1 MNQSGQRAR
10 CRVPPVA
17 ETRGIHPHHVSEP
30 RQHRERSGH
39 RLAELVRAQ
48 QQLARQLAHATVGDG
63 LARAVAD
70 AAMVVFPCHVAELY
84 RFRGERIDRIVRVGT
99 PLDPAHEDA
108 LDLSL
113 VRAVG
118 DSGVAHL
125 AARLSPQPDAPTGTT
140 ELCAPV
146 RDVRQGAG
154 VLRLVAT
161 PGQSFDGE
169 DLFLVA
175 VLTGH
180 AATAAEAARLVT
192 AQRRQ
197 RRRAE
202 LSAALGRV
210 AIHATSLTQGAQQ
223 LLEVLAH
230 ALNTRG
236 LALGVSRAR
245 DGHLDYIAGAG
256 ALEKLVGLDQA
267 PPSDEPERVLTLVS
281 RGHTIGELRVVAR
294 DTGMRTLAR
303 LTRALDYVETPL
315 TLSLD
320 ALLLDEEERFAR
332 EREHLLATG
341 LTTINHPIFI
351 LDQSGIR
358 YANPAAARE
367 YGWTQPE
374 LMEMTLE
381 DLVVGADTREGLDVG
396 SGIIEPGVRVSHDI
410 HRRKSGAE
418 FPAAVSIAPLR
429 GHNGDIL
436 GQVVSV
442 RDVSQDRHVEEQL
455 RHTEKMVAVG
465 ELVAGVAHEINNP
478 LTGIS
483 AFAQILLEEPL
494 GEEQR
499 ESVQLI
505 KQECDRAKGVIR
517 DLLLFARKT
526 DRGFGPVDVNAMLQ
540 QVVRLR
546 AYPLRQ
552 ANVTVKLELDPD
564 APRVSGD
571 EQKLQQVLLNVIS
584 NAEFAMNGRPERVLT
599 LSTHVSGGLVHILA
613 RDTGRGMTAD
623 VKRRI
628 FEPFFSTKP
637 PGLGTGL
644 GLSVSYGIMHAHGG
658 SITVESEPDAGTT
671 FQLTLPVLA
680 STPAFVDSGA
690 PALS

>member
-1 MNQSGQRAR
+1 
-10 CRVPPVA
+10 V
-17 ETRGIHPHHVSEP
+17 TEP
-30 RQHRERSGH
+30 RQYRERSGH

-63 LARAVAD
+63 LARALAD
-70 AAMVVFPCHVAELY
+70 AAMLVFPCHVAELY
-84 RFRGERIDRIVRVGT
+84 RFAGERIDRVVRVGT
-99 PLDPAHEDA
+99 PLDEAGEQA
-108 LDLSL
+108 LDLEL

-125 AARLSPQPDAPTGTT
+125 AARLTPQPDAPSGTT

-146 RDVRQGAG
+146 RDVRHGAG
-154 VLRLVAT
+154 VLRLVASA
-161 PGQSFDGE
+161 GHAFDGE

-192 AQRRQ
+192 AQRRH

-202 LSAALGRV
+202 LAAALGRV
-210 AIHATSLTQGAQQ
+210 AIHATELVPGAQQ
-223 LLEVLAH
+223 LLDVLAH
-230 ALNTRG
+230 AIPVNG

-245 DGHLDYIAGAG
+245 DGQLEYIAATG
-256 ALEKLVGLDQA
+256 ALTPLVGTAQPPEQLD
-267 PPSDEPERVLTLVS
+267 PIRVLTLVS
-281 RGHTIGELRVVAR
+281 RGHTIGELRAQAR
-294 DTGMRTLAR
+294 DTSINTLAR
-303 LTRALDYVETPL
+303 LARALEYVATPL
-315 TLSLD
+315 TLALD
-320 ALLLDEEERFAR
+320 AMLLDEEERYAR

-358 YANPAAARE
+358 YANPATARE
-367 YGWTQPE
+367 YGWTQAE
-374 LMEMTLE
+374 LMEMKFE
-381 DLVVGADTREGLDVG
+381 ELVVGADTREGLDAG
-396 SGIIEPGVRVSHDI
+396 TGIIEPGVRVSHDI
-410 HRRKSGAE
+410 HRRKNGAE

-429 GHNGDIL
+429 GHNGDVL

-455 RHTEKMVAVG
+455 RHTEKMVALG

-505 KQECDRAKGVIR
+505 KQESDRAKGVIR

-526 DRGFGPVDVNAMLQ
+526 DRGFGPVDVNAMIA

-552 ANVTVKLELDPD
+552 AGVTVKLELDPD

-571 EQKLQQVLLNVIS
+571 EQKLQQVLLNMIS
-584 NAEFAMNGRPERVLT
+584 NAEFAMNGRPERILT
-599 LSTHVSGGLVHILA
+599 LSTRVEGDHVLVLA
-613 RDTGRGMTAD
+613 RDTGRGMPPD
-623 VKRRI
+623 IKRRI

-637 PGLGTGL
+637 AGLGTGL
-644 GLSVSYGIMHAHGG
+644 GLSVSYGIVHAHGG
-658 SITVESEPDAGTT
+658 SISVESEPDVGTT
-671 FQLTLPVLA
+671 FQLTLPVLV
-680 STPAFVDSGA
+680 SPPAFVE
-690 PALS
+690 PAS

>member
-1 MNQSGQRAR
+1 M
-10 CRVPPVA
+10 
-17 ETRGIHPHHVSEP
+17 TEP
-30 RQHRERSGH
+30 RQYRERSGH

-70 AAMVVFPCHVAELY
+70 AAMLVFPCHVAELY
-84 RFRGERIDRIVRVGT
+84 RFRGERIDRVVRVGT
-99 PLDPAHEDA
+99 PLDPADA
-108 LDLSL
+108 DTLDLEL

-118 DSGVAHL
+118 DSGVAHM
-125 AARLSPQPDAPTGTT
+125 ATRLTPHPDAPAGTT

-146 RDVRQGAG
+146 RDMRHGAG
-154 VLRLVAT
+154 VLRLVAS
-161 PGQSFDGE
+161 PGHAFDGE

-210 AIHATSLTQGAQQ
+210 AIHATQLVPGAQQ
-223 LLEVLAH
+223 LLDVLAR
-230 ALNTRG
+230 ALPVRG

-245 DGHLDYIAGAG
+245 DGHLEYIAANG
-256 ALEKLVGLDQA
+256 ALEYYVGVEQ
-267 PPSDEPERVLTLVS
+267 PPETSDPLRVLSLAS
-281 RGHTIGELRVVAR
+281 RGHQIGELRVLAS
-294 DTGMRTLAR
+294 DTSLRTLKR
-303 LTRALDYVETPL
+303 LGRALEYVATPL

-320 ALLLDEEERFAR
+320 AMLLDEEERFAR

-358 YANPAAARE
+358 YANPATARE

-374 LMEMTLE
+374 LMEMKFE
-381 DLVVGADTREGLDVG
+381 DLVVGADTREGLDAG
-396 SGIIEPGVRVSHDI
+396 SGIVEAGVRISHDI
-410 HRRKSGAE
+410 HRRKNGAE

-429 GHNGDIL
+429 GHTGDIL

-455 RHTEKMVAVG
+455 RHTEKMVALG

-483 AFAQILLEEPL
+483 AFAQILLEEEL

-505 KQECDRAKGVIR
+505 KQESDRAKGVIR

-546 AYPLRQ
+546 TYPLRQ
-552 ANVTVKLELDPD
+552 AGVKVTLELDPN
-564 APRVSGD
+564 APKVSGD
-571 EQKLQQVLLNVIS
+571 EQKLQQVLLNMIS
-584 NAEFAMNGRPERVLT
+584 NAEFAMQGRLERVLT
-599 LSTHVSGGLVHILA
+599 LSTRTSGDQVHILA
-613 RDTGRGMTAD
+613 HDTGRGMSAE

-637 PGLGTGL
+637 AGLGTGL
-644 GLSVSYGIMHAHGG
+644 GLSVSYGIVHAHGG
-658 SITVESEPDAGTT
+658 SISVESEPDVGTT
-671 FQLTLPVLA
+671 FQLNLPVLA
-680 STPAFVDSGA
+680 STPAFVES
-690 PALS
+690 PS

>member
-1 MNQSGQRAR
+1 
-10 CRVPPVA
+10 V
-17 ETRGIHPHHVSEP
+17 TEP

-48 QQLARQLAHATVGDG
+48 QQLARQLAHATVGEG
-63 LARAVAD
+63 LARALAD

-84 RFRGERIDRIVRVGT
+84 RFRGDRIDRIVRVGT
-99 PLDPAHEDA
+99 PLATTERTASPTDDA

-118 DSGVAHL
+118 ESGVAHL
-125 AARLSPQPDAPTGTT
+125 AARLTPQPDAAVGTT

-146 RDVRQGAG
+146 RDVRHGAG
-154 VLRLVAT
+154 VLRLVAS
-161 PGQSFDGE
+161 PGHSFDGE

-210 AIHATSLTQGAQQ
+210 AIHATQLVQGAQQ
-223 LLEVLAH
+223 LLDVLAR
-230 ALNTRG
+230 AVPARG
-236 LALGVSRAR
+236 FALGVSRNR
-245 DGHLDYIAGAG
+245 DGHLEYIAASGR
-256 ALEKLVGLDQA
+256 LEPLIGLSTA
-267 PPSDEPERVLTLVS
+267 PATEAPERVLSLVS
-281 RGHTIGELRVVAR
+281 RGHPIGELRVIAA
-294 DTGMRTLAR
+294 DGSMRTLAR
-303 LTRALDYVETPL
+303 LMRALEYVETPL
-315 TLSLD
+315 TLALD
-320 ALLLDEEERFAR
+320 AMLLDEEERYAR

-358 YANPAAARE
+358 YANPATARE

-374 LMEMTLE
+374 LMEMRFE
-381 DLVVGADTREGLDVG
+381 ELVVGADTREGLDAG
-396 SGIIEPGVRVSHDI
+396 SGIVEPGVRVSHDI
-410 HRRKSGAE
+410 HRRKNGAE

-442 RDVSQDRHVEEQL
+442 RDVSQERHVEEQL
-455 RHTEKMVAVG
+455 RHTEKMVALG

-494 GEEQR
+494 NEEQR

-505 KQECDRAKGVIR
+505 KQESDRAKGVIR

-546 AYPLRQ
+546 TYPLRQ
-552 ANVTVKLELDPD
+552 TGVTVKLELDPN
-564 APRVSGD
+564 APTVSGD

-599 LSTHVSGGLVHILA
+599 LSTHLDGEQVHVHA

-623 VKRRI
+623 IKRRI

-644 GLSVSYGIMHAHGG
+644 GLSVSYGIVHAHGG
-658 SITVESEPDAGTT
+658 SITVESEPDVGTT

-680 STPAFVDSGA
+680 STPAFVESPPMGSGA
-690 PALS
+690 PAPS